1 MPTIAFTQNL
11 RRHVDVERCDVDAA
25 TVGDA
30 LERVFEQH
38 PPLRS
43 YLLDD
48 RGAVR
53 KHVAIVV
60 NGETI
65 ADRETLSDSLSPDDD
80 VFVMQALSGG

>member
-1 MPTIAFTQNL
+1 MPSVAFTQNL
-11 RRHVDVERCDVDAA
+11 RRHVDVERCEVDGA
-25 TVGDA
+25 TVGEA
-30 LERVFEQH
+30 LAAVFAEH
-38 PPLRS
+38 PKLRG

-65 ADRETLSDSLSPDDD
+65 ADREKLSDPLKPNDD